1 MRRVVVPLFS
11 VLVLLL
17 AGLLS
22 GGPAP
27 SAAQDATPVA
37 GMAATP
43 DAGCAEA
50 DEAAIDSQPPGTDEA
65 VVNAAWMGDD
75 DLYLGVLTIPENSC
89 IAFRARPG
97 AIILYVQQGTIVYEA
112 RLADMPDVSIVRGDS
127 DGEDTANVAVT
138 PGPSATEAGEEVTLN
153 AGDWITQ
160 DRRVWFTFR
169 NDGPGE
175 AIVSAAAFGVPPWRD
190 DCGGCSGRGR
200 P

>member
-11 VLVLLL
+11 VLILLF

-65 VVNAAWMGDD
+65 VVNADWMGDD
-75 DLYLGVLTIPENSC
+75 DLYLVVLTIPEDGC
-89 IAFRARPG
+89 IAFRARTG

-138 PGPSATEAGEEVTLN
+138 PGTLTAAGEEVTLN

-175 AIVSAAAFGVPPWRD
+175 AIVSAAAYGVPPWRD
-190 DCGGCSGRGR
+190 DNCNSGCRGR